1 MSPREVLRGERR
13 WRDDPRVT
21 IAALVIAVFA
31 LVVAAAAAWYT
42 RRQARAASE
51 TFALER
57 ARRHD
62 ELTPRFSGEV
72 ERLQYSSPYARL
84 RLRLETPKALTELR
98 VRLLDA
104 PVDVQFSSGQLGID
118 QAMRSPYHE
127 AFAPVR
133 DGVALKPFDRAT
145 WQLELNDQSERP
157 LRVQIDT
164 AVGDE
169 RWSVLLPV
177 DVPPPP
183 SN

>member
-1 MSPREVLRGERR
+1 MEAGA
-13 WRDDPRVT
+13 T
-21 IAALVIAVFA
+21 ISQTRSGAV
-31 LVVAAAAAWYT
+31 
-42 RRQARAASE
+42 SG
-51 TFALER
+51 R
-57 ARRHD
+57 ARHW
-62 ELTPRFSGEV
+62 LLS
-72 ERLQYSSPYARL
+72 
-84 RLRLETPKALTELR
+84 
-98 VRLLDA
+98 LLDA

-118 QAMRSPYHE
+118 QSMRSPYHE

-145 WQLELNDQSERP
+145 WQLELNDHSEQP

-169 RWSVLLPV
+169 RWSVLVPV